1 MNIENE
7 LKSINKRI
15 NMLGNV
21 QMTLVDHFT
30 ANDNDL
36 MRKLM
41 AAMLSN
47 DTFRND
53 FTIHLNNLDA
63 PDDVK
68 LFMQEIN
75 EFMLTLNREEE

>member
-1 MNIENE
+1 MNIEE
-7 LKSINKRI
+7 QLQSMNKRI

-47 DTFRND
+47 DTFRDD
-53 FTIHLNNLDA
+53 FTTHLNDLDA

-75 EFMLTLNREEE
+75 EFMLTLNEEE

>member
-1 MNIENE
+1 MSIEE
-7 LKSINKRI
+7 KVQAINKRI

-47 DTFRND
+47 DTFRDD
-53 FTIHLNNLDA
+53 FTTHLNDLDA

-75 EFMLTLNREEE
+75 EFMLTLKEEE

>member
-1 MNIENE
+1 MSIEE
-7 LKSINKRI
+7 QLKAINKRI

-47 DTFRND
+47 DTFRDD
-53 FTIHLNNLDA
+53 FTTHLNNLNA

-68 LFMQEIN
+68 LFMTEVN
-75 EFMLTLNREEE
+75 EFMLSLKEEE

>member
-1 MNIENE
+1 MSIEE
-7 LKSINKRI
+7 QLQAINKRI

-47 DTFRND
+47 DTFRDD
-53 FTIHLNNLDA
+53 FTTHLNDLDA

-75 EFMLTLNREEE
+75 EFMLTLKEEE

>member
-7 LKSINKRI
+7 LQSMNKRI

-36 MRKLM
+36 MRRLM

-53 FTIHLNNLDA
+53 FTIHLNN
-63 PDDVK
+63 
-68 LFMQEIN
+68 
-75 EFMLTLNREEE
+75 

>member
-1 MNIENE
+1 MSIEE
-7 LKSINKRI
+7 QLQAINKRI

-68 LFMQEIN
+68 LFMQEVN
-75 EFMLTLNREEE
+75 EFMLTLKEEE

>member
-1 MNIENE
+1 MNIEE
-7 LKSINKRI
+7 QLQSMNKRI

-47 DTFRND
+47 DSFRDD
-53 FTIHLNNLDA
+53 FTTHINDLNA

-75 EFMLTLNREEE
+75 EFMLTLKEEE

>member
-1 MNIENE
+1 MSIEE
-7 LKSINKRI
+7 QLQAINKRI

-36 MRKLM
+36 MRRLM

-68 LFMQEIN
+68 LFMQEVN
-75 EFMLTLNREEE
+75 EFMLTLKEEE

>member
-30 ANDNDL
+30 ANDNEL
-36 MRKLM
+36 MRKIM
-41 AAMLSN
+41 ASMLSN
-47 DTFRND
+47 DTFRDD
-53 FTIHLNNLDA
+53 FTTHINDLNA

-75 EFMLTLNREEE
+75 EFMLTLKEEE

>member
-7 LKSINKRI
+7 LQSMNKRI

-21 QMTLVDHFT
+21 QMTMVDHLT

-36 MRKLM
+36 MHKLM
-41 AAMLSN
+41 AAMLSDN
-47 DTFRND
+47 TFRDD
-53 FTIHLNNLDA
+53 FTSHLNDIKA

-75 EFMLTLNREEE
+75 EFMLTIKEEE

>member
-36 MRKLM
+36 MRRLM

-53 FTIHLNNLDA
+53 FTTHINDMNA

-75 EFMLTLNREEE
+75 EFMLTLKEEE

>member
-1 MNIENE
+1 MSIEE
-7 LKSINKRI
+7 QLQAINKRI
-15 NMLGNV
+15 SMLANV

-36 MRKLM
+36 MRRLM

-68 LFMQEIN
+68 LFMQEVN
-75 EFMLTLNREEE
+75 EFMLTLKEEE

>member
-1 MNIENE
+1 MNIEKQ
-7 LKSINKRI
+7 LKAINKRI

-47 DTFRND
+47 DTFRDD
-53 FTIHLNNLDA
+53 FTSHLNDMNA

-75 EFMLTLNREEE
+75 EFMMTLKEEE

>member
-1 MNIENE
+1 MNIEKQ
-7 LKSINKRI
+7 LQDMNKRI

-47 DTFRND
+47 DSFRDD
-53 FTIHLNNLDA
+53 FTTHINDLNA

-75 EFMLTLNREEE
+75 EFMLTLNEEE

>member
-1 MNIENE
+1 MTIKQQ
-7 LKSINKRI
+7 LQAINKRI

-30 ANDNDL
+30 ANDDNL

-47 DTFRND
+47 DTFRDD
-53 FTIHLNNLDA
+53 FTTHLNDLDA

-68 LFMQEIN
+68 LFMQEVN
-75 EFMLTLNREEE
+75 EFMLTLKEEE

>member
-1 MNIENE
+1 MSIEE
-7 LKSINKRI
+7 QLQAINKRI

-36 MRKLM
+36 MRRLM

-47 DTFRND
+47 DTFRDD
-53 FTIHLNNLDA
+53 FTTHLNDLDA

-75 EFMLTLNREEE
+75 EFMLTLKEEE

>member
-1 MNIENE
+1 MNINKQLNE
-7 LKSINKRI
+7 LSKRI
-15 NMLGNV
+15 SMLGNV

-36 MRKLM
+36 MRKIM

-47 DTFRND
+47 DNFRDD
-53 FTIHLNNLDA
+53 FTVHLNEMKA
-63 PDDVK
+63 PDEVK

-75 EFMLTLNREEE
+75 EFMLTINEEE

>member
-1 MNIENE
+1 MSIEE
-7 LKSINKRI
+7 QLQAINKRI
-15 NMLGNV
+15 SMLANV

-47 DTFRND
+47 DCLLYTSPSPRD
-53 FTIHLNNLDA
+53 
-63 PDDVK
+63 
-68 LFMQEIN
+68 
-75 EFMLTLNREEE
+75 

>member
-1 MNIENE
+1 MNIEKQ
-7 LKSINKRI
+7 LQDMNKII

-21 QMTLVDHFT
+21 QMTMVDHFT

-47 DTFRND
+47 DTFRDD
-53 FTIHLNNLDA
+53 FTTHLNDLDA

-75 EFMLTLNREEE
+75 EFMLTLNEEE

>member
-7 LKSINKRI
+7 LQSMNKRI

-21 QMTLVDHFT
+21 QMTMVDHLT

-36 MRKLM
+36 MHKLM
-41 AAMLSN
+41 AAMLSDN
-47 DTFRND
+47 TFRDD
-53 FTIHLNNLDA
+53 FTSHLNDIKA

>member
-1 MNIENE
+1 MSIEE
-7 LKSINKRI
+7 QLQAINKRI
-15 NMLGNV
+15 SMLANV

-36 MRKLM
+36 MRRLM
-41 AAMLSN
+41 EAMLSN

-68 LFMQEIN
+68 LFMQEVN
-75 EFMLTLNREEE
+75 EFMLTLKEEE

>member
-1 MNIENE
+1 MSIEE
-7 LKSINKRI
+7 QLQAINKRI

-47 DTFRND
+47 DTFRDD
-53 FTIHLNNLDA
+53 FTTHLNDLDA

-68 LFMQEIN
+68 LFMQEVN
-75 EFMLTLNREEE
+75 EFMLTLKEEE

>member
-1 MNIENE
+1 MNIEKQ
-7 LKSINKRI
+7 LQDMNKRI

-21 QMTLVDHFT
+21 QMTMVDHFT

-47 DTFRND
+47 DTFRDD
-53 FTIHLNNLDA
+53 FTTHLNDLDA

-75 EFMLTLNREEE
+75 EFMLTLNEEE

>member
-1 MNIENE
+1 MSIEE
-7 LKSINKRI
+7 QLQAINKRI

-47 DTFRND
+47 DTFRDD
-53 FTIHLNNLDA
+53 FTTHLNNLNA

-68 LFMQEIN
+68 LFMTEVN
-75 EFMLTLNREEE
+75 EFMLSLKEEE

>member
-1 MNIENE
+1 MNIEE
-7 LKSINKRI
+7 QLQSMNKRI

-30 ANDNDL
+30 AKDNDL

-47 DTFRND
+47 DSFRDD
-53 FTIHLNNLDA
+53 FTTHINDLNA

-75 EFMLTLNREEE
+75 EFMLTLKEEE